1 MTTNA
6 RTLEFMVEMRCERCV
21 ESVREAIEGV
31 DGTIAVE
38 VSLRANTATATTT
51 ANARA
56 VTDAV
61 EARGHKIR
69 LIGQGSAMSREV
81 EEEAFGEALAKALGT
96 DVRTLRQSLAC
107 VGEFKGETYGHGD
120 VAGTVRFVQA
130 SEEVVLVEISLS
142 GLRPNARAAVTVR
155 ECGDLTRGVDSCG
168 GAYGGD
174 AGVVAVVDVDAN
186 GRAEMPSTILNS
198 GFKCWDII
206 GRGVAVH
213 ATEDA
218 GDARG
223 AVASVLARSAGVG
236 ANHKKL
242 CQCDG
247 TVIWESG
254 EDFLKVL

>member
-1 MTTNA
+1 MATNA

-51 ANARA
+51 ASAGAA

-81 EEEAFGEALAKALGT
+81 EEEAFGEALAEALGT

-107 VGEFKGETYGHGD
+107 VGEFKGEQYGHGD

-142 GLRPNARAAVTVR
+142 GLRPNGRAAVTVR

-218 GDARG
+218 GEREARWRASWRERG
-223 AVASVLARSAGVG
+223 ASAPIIKSCVS
-236 ANHKKL
+236 A
-242 CQCDG
+242 
-247 TVIWESG
+247 TVPSSG
-254 EDFLKVL
+254 SRAKIS

>member
-1 MTTNA
+1 
-6 RTLEFMVEMRCERCV
+6 MRR
-21 ESVREAIEGV
+21 R
-31 DGTIAVE
+31 DG
-38 VSLRANTATATTT
+38 
-51 ANARA
+51 
-56 VTDAV
+56 
-61 EARGHKIR
+61 
-69 LIGQGSAMSREV
+69 
-81 EEEAFGEALAKALGT
+81 
-96 DVRTLRQSLAC
+96 
-107 VGEFKGETYGHGD
+107 
-120 VAGTVRFVQA
+120 
-130 SEEVVLVEISLS
+130 
-142 GLRPNARAAVTVR
+142 
-155 ECGDLTRGVDSCG
+155 
-168 GAYGGD
+168 
-174 AGVVAVVDVDAN
+174 DAN

-254 EDFLKVL
+254 EDFLKVS